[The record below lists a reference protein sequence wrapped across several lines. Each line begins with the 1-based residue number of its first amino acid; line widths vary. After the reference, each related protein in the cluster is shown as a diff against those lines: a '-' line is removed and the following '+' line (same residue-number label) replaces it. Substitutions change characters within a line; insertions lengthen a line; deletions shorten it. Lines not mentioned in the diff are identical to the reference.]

1 MKLIKIITT
10 AAFTACMFVSAQAEE
25 MVDMELELP
34 KPRFEGTPVPVKLPH
49 LKKPLGHARP
59 AFKVPAGTKNILL
72 GKEVI
77 SSDMEPVIG
86 ELELITDGDKEATD
100 GSYVELGPFVQW
112 VQFDLGAPH
121 TMYAIVM
128 WHYHMQARV
137 YHDVIIQTSDDK
149 DFVEG
154 VKTIFNNDHDNS
166 AGLGAGKDL
175 AFVEVNEG
183 ELIDLKGAK
192 GRYVRLYSNG
202 NTANEM
208 NHYTEVEIHG
218 KPAK

>member
-1 MKLIKIITT
+1 MKTFKIALVAACA
-10 AAFTACMFVSAQAEE
+10 AAFSGIALAEE
-25 MVDMELELP
+25 MVELKIDLP

-49 LKKPLGHARP
+49 LKKPLGHPRP
-59 AFKVPAGTKNILL
+59 LLKVPAGTSNIAL
-72 GKEVI
+72 KAKVT

-86 ELELITDGDKEATD
+86 EIELINDGDKEATD

-112 VQFDLGAPH
+112 IQFDFGAPK
-121 TMYAIVM
+121 TLYAAIL

-137 YHDVIIQTSDDK
+137 YHDVIIQTADDAEFTK
-149 DFVEG
+149 N
-154 VKTIFNNDHDNS
+154 VKTIYNNDHDDS
-166 AGLGAGKDL
+166 AELGAGKDL

-183 ELIDLKGAK
+183 ELIELKGIK
-192 GRYVRLYSNG
+192 IQHLRMYSNG

-218 KPAK
+218 K

>member
-1 MKLIKIITT
+1 MKWIKMTLVAT
-10 AAFTACMFVSAQAEE
+10 VSVSLLATAQAAE
-25 MVDMELELP
+25 MVELKIDLP

-49 LKKPLGHARP
+49 LKKPLGHPRP
-59 AFKVPAGTKNILL
+59 LIKVPAGTKNVALEA
-72 GKEVI
+72 KVT

-86 ELELITDGDKEATD
+86 EIDLINDGDKEATD

-112 VQFDLGAPH
+112 IQFDLGAPKNVH
-121 TMYAIVM
+121 AVVM

-137 YHDVIIQTSDDK
+137 YHDVIIQVSDDK
-149 DFVEG
+149 DFVKG
-154 VKTIFNNDHDNS
+154 VTTVFNNDHDNS

-183 ELIDLKGAK
+183 ELVEFKDAK
-192 GRYVRLYSNG
+192 GQFLRMYSNG

-208 NHYTEVEIHG
+208 NHYTEVAIYG
-218 KPAK
+218 TDAK